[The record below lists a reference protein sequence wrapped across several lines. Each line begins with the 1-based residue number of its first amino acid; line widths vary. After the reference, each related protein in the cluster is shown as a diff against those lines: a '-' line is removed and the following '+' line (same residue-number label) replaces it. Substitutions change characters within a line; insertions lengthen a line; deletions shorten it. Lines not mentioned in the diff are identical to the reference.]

1 MNESPV
7 FESLQENLWDDEL
20 DFLQPPTAPAK
31 SKANSNGSS
40 LYYGVSD
47 IEGDSSAPPSSGEM
61 MRRTLAEHI
70 FSDEE
75 EEEEQNE
82 IKAIVSELHPG
93 DTIPV
98 RLSEVNSP
106 LKFWVH
112 VRQEKY
118 MNEIDT
124 LYKEMQ

>member
-1 MNESPV
+1 MNQNAD
-7 FESLQENLWDDEL
+7 FESSQENLWDDEL

-31 SKANSNGSS
+31 SKAESNDSS

-47 IEGDSSAPPSSGEM
+47 TEGDSSAPPSSGEM
-61 MRRTLAEHI
+61 HQTLAEHML
-70 FSDEE
+70 SDEE

-82 IKAIVSELHPG
+82 IKGIVSELHPG
-93 DTIPV
+93 DIIPV
-98 RLSEVNSP
+98 RLSDVNSP

-118 MNEIDT
+118 KNEIGT
-124 LYKEMQ
+124 LYKDMQ